1 MIEVIFEDRFGDER
15 VLAVAHNDEEA
26 NEIISAFLEAKNY
39 KSFYWR
45 YWKNQNGD
53 TMVDVGSHSEFFI
66 LREV

>member
-1 MIEVIFEDRFGDER
+1 MIEVIFEDRIGDER
-15 VLAVAHNDEEA
+15 VLAVAHNNEEA